1 VIAGSGPVI
10 PNFGSGTSCVQQ
22 NNAFCWSWVQDHWSD
37 TLQPAL
43 LQHIELTAIALGVGF
58 VIAFAL
64 ALLTLRFG
72 RTEQP
77 IGIAAAL
84 LYTIPSLALYQ
95 LLVPVTGLTTAT
107 IEIALV
113 TYTLVLLYPN
123 IVAGFRAA
131 PPDTLEAAYG
141 MGLTRRQVFTRVQLP
156 LALPSILAGVRI
168 ATVSTITVAT
178 IAATISE
185 LGLGYPIFYALGLQ
199 PAPFKTE
206 IYAAGFL
213 VVALALVCDALLVG
227 TRRLLVPWQR
237 AAR

>member
-1 VIAGSGPVI
+1 MSVGSGPVI
-10 PNFGSGTSCVQQ
+10 PNFGSGSSCEQQ
-22 NNAFCWSWVQDHWSD
+22 NNAFCWGWVQKHWSD

-43 LQHIELTAIALGVGF
+43 IQHIELTAIALLVGF
-58 VIAFAL
+58 AIAFCL
-64 ALLTLRFG
+64 ALLTLGYR
-72 RTEQP
+72 RAEQP

-95 LLVPVTGLTTAT
+95 LLVPLTGLTTAT

-131 PPDTLEAAYG
+131 PADTIEAAYG
-141 MGLTRRQVFTRVQLP
+141 MGLTRRQVFTRVELP

-213 VVALALVCDALLVG
+213 VVALALICDALLVG
-227 TRRLLVPWQR
+227 TRRLLTPWQR
-237 AAR
+237 AAK